1 VAERESYSPGIP
13 SWLDIGADVA
23 ATKAFYGELFGWSG
37 QDAGPPE
44 QTGGYGF
51 FTKGGKMVAG
61 YGPQQSPGP
70 PAWAVYVA
78 TADADETARRV
89 EQAGGKVVMA
99 PMDVMGA
106 GRMAVFQDPQG
117 AFFSA
122 WQAGDHKGAQLV
134 GEAGALCWV
143 ELIARDTER
152 AKQFYPAVFGWTAET
167 HEDAMPYTEFHLGPD
182 AVAGMMAM
190 SPEIPQ
196 EVPPYWFPYFGAS
209 DVDGTSGRGREL
221 GAAVLVEPNDIP
233 GGGRFAVLRDP
244 LGAVFGLFEQ
254 QG

>member
-1 VAERESYSPGIP
+1 
-13 SWLDIGADVA
+13 VA
-23 ATKAFYGELFGWSG
+23 ATKAFYGRLFDWSE

-51 FTKGGKMVAG
+51 FTQGGKLVAG
-61 YGPQQSPGP
+61 YGPQQTPGP
-70 PAWAVYVA
+70 PAWAVYIA
-78 TADADETARRV
+78 TADSGETARRV
-89 EQAGGKVVMA
+89 EQAGGTVVVA

-106 GRMAVFQDPQG
+106 GRMAVFQDSQG
-117 AFFSA
+117 AFFST

-143 ELIARDTER
+143 ELNARDADG
-152 AKQFYPAVFGWTAET
+152 AKEFYPAVFGWKAET
-167 HEDAMPYTEFHLGPD
+167 HEGAMPYTEFYLGPD

-190 SPEIPQ
+190 PAEIPQ
-196 EVPPYWFPYFGAS
+196 EVPPYWLPYFGAN

-221 GAAVLVEPNDIP
+221 GAAVVVEPSEVP

-244 LGAVFGLFEQ
+244 LGAVFGLFQ
-254 QG
+254 Q